1 MRGRKP
7 ESTNVVPL
15 KGADDSA
22 RFDASARS
30 KAKKLKPRGM
40 SPEVSKVWNRL
51 APAVCHPT
59 VDRLKPHLVE
69 AFKMLCE
76 AVAEYEAY
84 RAILAAPTV
93 GADGEIL
100 PASETYASATR
111 NGLQLKSKPEVGQRN
126 EAFRRALTMLRDFG
140 LTPAAE
146 RGVKAAGEQGA
157 FDFDED
163 DFA

>member
-7 ESTNVVPL
+7 ENTNVVPL

-22 RFDASARS
+22 KFDASA
-30 KAKKLKPRGM
+30 KAKARKLKPRGL
-40 SPEVSKVWNRL
+40 SREVAKIWDRL
-51 APAVCHPT
+51 APPVCHPT

-84 RAILAAPTV
+84 RAALAA
-93 GADGEIL
+93 G
-100 PASETYASATR
+100 ETYIVETR
-111 NGLQLKSKPEVGQRN
+111 NGEQQKNRPEVGQRN
-126 EAFRRALTMLRDFG
+126 EAFRRALTLLRDFG

-146 RGVKAAGEQGA
+146 RGVKSAGDQGA

>member
-15 KGADDSA
+15 KGGDDSA
-22 RFDASARS
+22 RFDASA
-30 KAKKLKPRGM
+30 KAKARKLKPRGLDR
-40 SPEVSKVWNRL
+40 VVAKVWDRL

-69 AFKMLCE
+69 AFRMLCE

-84 RAILAAPTV
+84 REALSS
-93 GADGEIL
+93 G
-100 PASETYASATR
+100 ETYAVETR
-111 NGLQLKSKPEVGQRN
+111 NGLQLKNKPEVGQRN
-126 EAFRRALTMLRDFG
+126 EAFRRALTLLRDFG

-146 RGVKAAGEQGA
+146 RGIAANQPQGA

>member
-15 KGADDSA
+15 KGGDDSA
-22 RFDASARS
+22 KFDAAARS
-30 KAKKLKPRGM
+30 KARKLKPRGL
-40 SPEVSKVWNRL
+40 EKATSKIWDRL
-51 APAVCHPT
+51 APAVAHPT

-84 RAILAAPTV
+84 RAELAS
-93 GADGEIL
+93 G
-100 PASETYASATR
+100 ETYEVESR
-111 NGLQLKSKPEVGQRN
+111 NGMQIKNKPEVGQRN
-126 EAFRRALTMLRDFG
+126 EAFRRALTLLRDFG

-146 RGVKAAGEQGA
+146 RGVKSSGEQGA
-157 FDFDED
+157 FDFDEE

>member
-7 ESTNVVPL
+7 ENTNVVPL

-22 RFDASARS
+22 KFDASA
-30 KAKKLKPRGM
+30 KAKARKLKPRGL
-40 SPEVSKVWNRL
+40 SREVAKIWDRL

-84 RAILAAPTV
+84 RAQL
-93 GADGEIL
+93 ADGE
-100 PASETYASATR
+100 TYTVETR
-111 NGLQLKSKPEVGQRN
+111 NGKQQKNRPEVGQRN
-126 EAFRRALTMLRDFG
+126 EAFRRTLTLLRDFG

-146 RGVKAAGEQGA
+146 RGIKSAGDQGA